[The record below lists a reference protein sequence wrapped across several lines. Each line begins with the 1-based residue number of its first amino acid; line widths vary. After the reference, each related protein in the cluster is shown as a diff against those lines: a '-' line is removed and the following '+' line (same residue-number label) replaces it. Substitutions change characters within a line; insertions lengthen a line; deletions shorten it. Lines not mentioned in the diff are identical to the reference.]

1 MAWSMW
7 PKDTGLGVNMNE
19 LISKLFKQS
28 GGIIEIE
35 NGNFWTYT
43 TENYDPE
50 LFATLIIKECAGL
63 VKKHNYECIR
73 LEEPLYGIT
82 SSEILEHFGVEE

>member
-1 MAWSMW
+1 
-7 PKDTGLGVNMNE
+7 MNE

-28 GGIIEIE
+28 GGSIEIE
-35 NGNFWTYT
+35 NGNFWTYS
-43 TENYDPE
+43 ENLDPE
-50 LFATLIIKECAGL
+50 LFATLIIRECAGL

-82 SSEILEHFGVEE
+82 SSEILEHFGVKE

>member
-50 LFATLIIKECAGL
+50 LFATLIIKECCQ
-63 VKKHNYECIR
+63 K
-73 LEEPLYGIT
+73 LEDDGMVEVAI
-82 SSEILEHFGVEE
+82 EMKEHFGVEE